1 MFVWFQGGVKL
12 IGIHQKKKV
21 LCSYTRTDVY
31 TYTHARAHVY
41 ARANARAHVYARAHT
56 HAHAITQ
63 IKMYMVMCM
72 GGCKYM
78 FVCVFILL
86 EYMHICVYMDTFM
99 YVCMYVYM

>member
-1 MFVWFQGGVKL
+1 MKL
-12 IGIHQKKKV
+12 IGINPKKKV

-72 GGCKYM
+72 GVVWMDANTCLSAYSYY
-78 FVCVFILL
+78 FILL
-86 EYMHICVYMDTFM
+86 EYMRICVYLDTFM